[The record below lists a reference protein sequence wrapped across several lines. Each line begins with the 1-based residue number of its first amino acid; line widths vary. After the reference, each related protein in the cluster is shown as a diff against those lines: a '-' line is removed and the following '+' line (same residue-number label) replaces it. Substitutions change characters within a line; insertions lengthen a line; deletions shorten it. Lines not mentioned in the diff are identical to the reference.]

1 MIGLP
6 AAEGGVGTR
15 TAAVAVVGGGEG
27 KIGIEDIVDGILE
40 ELDETI
46 GVDRD
51 IGDGISADNQRGIV
65 ALGSGM
71 LDEKQSR
78 THRLSMFLTN
88 DVTIEESLEV
98 IVAVVGNLGGIED
111 SVDIGHRTEMTGT
124 SLVVDDA
131 NALLA
136 ADGIGNAVETVDIT
150 TSNAVAPRYLYA
162 LLEAENGKGR
172 QATIGLDEQ
181 SHIADN
187 DLAVDELQAVEI
199 K

>member
-1 MIGLP
+1 MIDLP
-6 AAEGGVGTR
+6 AAEGSVGTR
-15 TAAVAVVGGGEG
+15 TAAIAVFGGAEG

>member
-1 MIGLP
+1 MIDLP

-40 ELDETI
+40 ELDEAI

-51 IGDGISADNQRGIV
+51 IGDGLSADDQRGIV

-78 THRLSMFLTN
+78 THRLGMFLTN
-88 DVTIEESLEV
+88 DITVEEGLEV
-98 IVAVVGNLGGIED
+98 IIAVVGNLGGVED
-111 SVDIGHRTEMTGT
+111 SIDIGHRTEMAGTG
-124 SLVVDDA
+124 LVVDDT

-136 ADGIGNAVETVDIT
+136 ADGIGDAVETVDIT
-150 TSNAVAPRYLYA
+150 TCNAVAPRYLHA

-172 QATIGLDEQ
+172 QAAIGLDEQ
-181 SHIADN
+181 THIADD
-187 DLAVDELQAVEI
+187 DLAVDELQTI
-199 K
+199 KIK